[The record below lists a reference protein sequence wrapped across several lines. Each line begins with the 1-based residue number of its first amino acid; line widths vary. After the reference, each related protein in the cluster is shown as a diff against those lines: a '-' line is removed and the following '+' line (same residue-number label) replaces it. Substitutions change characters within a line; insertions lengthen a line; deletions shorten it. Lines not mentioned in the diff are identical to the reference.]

1 MAASGPSPHLSSA
14 CYSCQIAGK
23 SVPPPSSNAP
33 AVKIRSWR
41 RFAASSSEV
50 SLVPARI
57 LRPPPRRRNALRE
70 KASQPRR
77 RWLCS
82 TSGHWILIKEL
93 EISVGQGASWSGDSK
108 LDMIGDTEEVP
119 LCGTGAGPAFGVY
132 KDPDGNMM
140 QFEVHEDEIMNR
152 NEAAESE
159 GNDDLESISSRARAI
174 AMELESGERVAPNS
188 RDNSS
193 RFHFSSV
200 ERMGSSVL
208 NGEVSVSQRNVPSS
222 RSATWTAFAALC
234 GICIVFV
241 GSKLI
246 RSRSNV
252 QLSGKLFD
260 MLRPEMEE
268 DESDKGDLNEFGNG
282 QEFPHGLLRKPLL
295 DRKELMSN
303 IKRAQDSRKW
313 FVLSNSFCH
322 KNIAT
327 YDDTSIRKIR
337 TNVAGV
343 YTSEEEIHAKC
354 YTQKKNDIAILKSI
368 DAIEEEISETYGSQS
383 YLDEVSGSE
392 SNGTSLSKDKVEES
406 MEQNVDLKNGAPI
419 MNDSERDQGNIG
431 ESEVSELTQI
441 DSTNVH
447 KSRPNGASTPSEFER
462 KEQSV
467 EICEKDLD
475 CTQCTEPYVPFH
487 EKHMIY
493 AKDNTHE
500 FSTNVVSEPSEGFS
514 ILSSE
519 LTKNEI
525 PLNNFVSD
533 FNGIQENEATRTS
546 AKFAHTA
553 CCEEFSSH
561 NTSII
566 GTDACKTTVIGGSMT
581 TTSLQRN
588 AGDLLNLRTQ
598 NVPSMQEQEPSISS
612 GSGQQLSHGTEN
624 EHKERII
631 HNETQTRMETD
642 HAEILNNAS
651 APSFF
656 TSQEETGQHT
666 FAEVST
672 SEKKQGRKKPRAHLP
687 KKKGK
692 LQKEVYND
700 KEAEKEQSEQGTHGT
715 ETAVDPTN
723 HVQKTKGVR
732 KKWQKKVQNEMLTVP
747 APNDGQGSSNVD
759 QKNTNRLAKKAR
771 RKNPKNTLHNQ
782 GAKAREEH
790 PETTYAISSPD
801 NAAMDNMKPLDVSD
815 SSVETQI

>member
-1 MAASGPSPHLSSA
+1 MAASGHSPHLSPVR
-14 CYSCQIAGK
+14 YFCQIAGK
-23 SVPPPSSNAP
+23 FVPPHSSNAP

-70 KASQPRR
+70 KASQPPPQ
-77 RWLCS
+77 LVVQ
-82 TSGHWILIKEL
+82 H
-93 EISVGQGASWSGDSK
+93 QGASWSGDSK

-152 NEAAESE
+152 SEAAESE
-159 GNDDLESISSRARAI
+159 GSGDLESISSRARAI

-188 RDNSS
+188 SANSS

-222 RSATWTAFAALC
+222 RSATWSAFAALC

-241 GSKLI
+241 ASKLI
-246 RSRSNV
+246 QSRSKA
-252 QLSGKLFD
+252 QLPEKLFD

-268 DESDKGDLNEFGNG
+268 DESDKGDLNEFWNG
-282 QEFPHGLLRKPLL
+282 QEFPHGLLRKPVL

-313 FVLSNSFCH
+313 FVLSNSFCR
-322 KNIAT
+322 KDVAT
-327 YDDTSIRKIR
+327 YDGTNIRKMR
-337 TNVAGV
+337 RNAAGV
-343 YTSEEEIHAKC
+343 HTSEEEIHAKC
-354 YTQKKNDIAILKSI
+354 YTNEKNDIVIPKSI

-383 YLDEVSGSE
+383 YLDEISGSE
-392 SNGTSLSKDKVEES
+392 SNGTCLSKDKVEES
-406 MEQNVDLKNGAPI
+406 MEQNVDLKNGASV
-419 MNDSERDQGNIG
+419 MNNSEKDQGNIG
-431 ESEVSELTQI
+431 ESEVSDLTQI
-441 DSTNVH
+441 GSTNVH
-447 KSRPNGASTPSEFER
+447 KSGPNRASTPSEFKR
-462 KEQSV
+462 KEQFL

-487 EKHMIY
+487 EKQMIY

-525 PLNNFVSD
+525 PLDNNVSD
-533 FNGIQENEATRTS
+533 FNGIQEIEATRAS
-546 AKFAHTA
+546 AKVARTA

-566 GTDACKTTVIGGSMT
+566 GTEACKTTVMAGSMT
-581 TTSLQRN
+581 TTSPQRN
-588 AGDLLNLRTQ
+588 SGDLLHMRTQ
-598 NVPSMQEQEPSISS
+598 NVPSIQEQEPSISS
-612 GSGQQLSHGTEN
+612 ESSQQLSHGTEN
-624 EHKERII
+624 EHKERIV
-631 HNETQTRMETD
+631 HSKTQTRMETD
-642 HAEILNNAS
+642 HAEMLSNAS

-672 SEKKQGRKKPRAHLP
+672 SEKKQGRKKPRAHLL

-692 LQKEVYND
+692 LQKETYND
-700 KEAEKEQSEQGTHGT
+700 KEAEQEQSEQGKHGT

-732 KKWQKKVQNEMLTVP
+732 KKRQKKVQNDMLTVP
-747 APNDGQGSSNVD
+747 GPNDVQCSSNVD

-771 RKNPKNTLHNQ
+771 SKIPKNTLHNQ
-782 GAKAREEH
+782 GAQAREEN

-801 NAAMDNMKPLDVSD
+801 NATMDNMKPLGVSD
-815 SSVETQI
+815 SSAEAQI

>member
-1 MAASGPSPHLSSA
+1 MAASGHSPHLSPVR
-14 CYSCQIAGK
+14 YFCQIAGK
-23 SVPPPSSNAP
+23 FVPPHSSNAP

-70 KASQPRR
+70 KASQPPPQLVVQHQVRPPCYESPEFGCLDIQELKFGYLR
-77 RWLCS
+77 AEPSSDLDQ
-82 TSGHWILIKEL
+82 EL

-108 LDMIGDTEEVP
+108 LDIGDTEEVP

-152 NEAAESE
+152 SEAAESE
-159 GNDDLESISSRARAI
+159 GSGDLESISSRARAI

-188 RDNSS
+188 SANSS

-222 RSATWTAFAALC
+222 RSATWSAFAALC

-241 GSKLI
+241 ASKLI
-246 RSRSNV
+246 QSRSKA
-252 QLSGKLFD
+252 QLPEKLFD

-268 DESDKGDLNEFGNG
+268 DESDKGDLNEFWNG
-282 QEFPHGLLRKPLL
+282 QEFPHGLLRKPVL

-313 FVLSNSFCH
+313 FVLSNSFCR
-322 KNIAT
+322 KDVAT
-327 YDDTSIRKIR
+327 YDGTNIRKMR
-337 TNVAGV
+337 RNAAGV
-343 YTSEEEIHAKC
+343 HTSEEEIHAKC
-354 YTQKKNDIAILKSI
+354 YTNEKNDIVIPKSI

-383 YLDEVSGSE
+383 YLDEISGSE
-392 SNGTSLSKDKVEES
+392 SNGTCLSKDKVEES
-406 MEQNVDLKNGAPI
+406 MEQNVDLKNGASV
-419 MNDSERDQGNIG
+419 MNNSEKDQGNIG
-431 ESEVSELTQI
+431 ESEVSDLTQI
-441 DSTNVH
+441 GSTN
-447 KSRPNGASTPSEFER
+447 
-462 KEQSV
+462 
-467 EICEKDLD
+467 
-475 CTQCTEPYVPFH
+475 
-487 EKHMIY
+487 MIY

-525 PLNNFVSD
+525 PLDNNVSD
-533 FNGIQENEATRTS
+533 FNGIQEIEATRAS
-546 AKFAHTA
+546 AKVARTA

-566 GTDACKTTVIGGSMT
+566 GTEACKTTVMAGSMT
-581 TTSLQRN
+581 TTSPQRN
-588 AGDLLNLRTQ
+588 SGDLLHMRTQ
-598 NVPSMQEQEPSISS
+598 NVPSIQEQEPSISS
-612 GSGQQLSHGTEN
+612 ESSQQLSHGTEN
-624 EHKERII
+624 EHKERIV
-631 HNETQTRMETD
+631 HSKTQTRMETD
-642 HAEILNNAS
+642 HAEMLSNAS

-672 SEKKQGRKKPRAHLP
+672 SEKKQGRKKPRAHLL

-692 LQKEVYND
+692 LQKETYND
-700 KEAEKEQSEQGTHGT
+700 KEAEQEQSEQGKHGT

-732 KKWQKKVQNEMLTVP
+732 KKRQKKVQNDMLTVP
-747 APNDGQGSSNVD
+747 GPNDVQCSSNVD

-771 RKNPKNTLHNQ
+771 SKIPKNTLHNQ
-782 GAKAREEH
+782 GAQAREEN

-801 NAAMDNMKPLDVSD
+801 NATMDNMKPLGVSD
-815 SSVETQI
+815 SSVEAQI